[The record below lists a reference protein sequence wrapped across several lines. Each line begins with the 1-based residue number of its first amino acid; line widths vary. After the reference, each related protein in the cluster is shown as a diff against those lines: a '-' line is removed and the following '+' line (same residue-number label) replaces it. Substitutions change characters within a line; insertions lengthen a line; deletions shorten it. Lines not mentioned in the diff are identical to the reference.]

1 MNISTS
7 EKVATKVKRKIT
19 RNFLKLQNGGI
30 AVEFV
35 LLVPLILMVLVL
47 IGDFGSYLLKKQ
59 SLSSVTRSVI
69 TVVSNSPNFAINQ
82 PALLSMAQN
91 SLGPSATNVVLN
103 VTSTCSCNGAQTN
116 CANNC
121 NGSPSRM
128 EVQANLSYDH
138 TLMFPYPG
146 LGQTLQIRDNLVF
159 RVR

>member
-1 MNISTS
+1 VNISTS
-7 EKVATKVKRKIT
+7 EKVATKVKWKIT

-116 CANNC
+116 CANTC
-121 NGSPSRM
+121 NGNPSRM

-138 TLMFPYPG
+138 ALMFPYPG
-146 LGQTLQIRDNLVF
+146 LGQTLQISDNLVF
-159 RVR
+159 RIR

>member
-1 MNISTS
+1 MNFSKS
-7 EKVATKVKRKIT
+7 QKVVTELKRDIT
-19 RNFLKLQNGGI
+19 QKFFKQESGGV

-47 IGDFGSYLLKKQ
+47 IADFGSYLLKKQ
-59 SLSSVTRSVI
+59 SLSSVTRGII
-69 TVVSNSPNFAINQ
+69 TVVSNSPNFSINQ

-116 CANNC
+116 CANTC

-146 LGQTLQIRDNLVF
+146 LGQTLQISDNLIF